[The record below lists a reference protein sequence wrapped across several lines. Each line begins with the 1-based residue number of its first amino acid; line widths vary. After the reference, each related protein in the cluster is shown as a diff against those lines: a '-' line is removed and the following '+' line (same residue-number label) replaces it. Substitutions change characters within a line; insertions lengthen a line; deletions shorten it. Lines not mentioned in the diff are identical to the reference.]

1 MAIRTIKVD
10 ITGLKEIEKAQKSVS
25 ALRDSVLDFEKK
37 LGKMG
42 GKNSSP
48 LSFNVNLLF
57 NTDKVLKDYL
67 ALKKQIE
74 NIPILVGMKEG
85 QSQRS
90 RSTSSSSSRD
100 TFGSNGYIKVRD
112 QDYQSW
118 RNLNKAINDVSNSTI
133 SLSSQMI
140 KLGAINP
147 AKGLLNVFNRVNS
160 SVLDIQKS
168 LMGFVGNKISG
179 AIGSA
184 IQGTIGAVRG
194 GVSQLKNEAND
205 LGDAMQVYRINM
217 EALGF
222 DEKSVNKSIK
232 RLGDYGK
239 ATVFDATDLLE
250 QASTYT
256 AYGRKDAEQIVKG
269 YAGLL
274 AQTKN
279 PIEGMKTVTEQTAQM
294 LASGV
299 LNQQDYK
306 FIRQRLS
313 ALGASRLNAEL
324 QKLAE
329 SKGADSIIGA
339 TKKRLISADEYL
351 DVVNRLGNDETF
363 QKLVNSIITPRQ
375 AIANLK
381 ETLSNLLVFDKIDEE
396 GNAKPGAL
404 NQVYVA
410 TRDFIKGITEIVGTA
425 KFEEYVTKL
434 GNSIGSTIQSINKFG
449 SAWKLAFSNEIINSI
464 EKFSKAFSEGFKGT
478 DVGTQFFNVTK
489 SFLGV
494 LNDTGRQ
501 FGTFT
506 RDIVK
511 SGAELTESLAKISS
525 QAITGG
531 ALRVISGIVEIY
543 NNLAKLAVNSGA
555 SRIVSSLFLNVTETI
570 NTLIRAINPSQVTQ
584 VLEAIK
590 NLVGGV
596 TSVVTKVATKTN
608 VIQTLA
614 DIFKGVLEALYEIVT
629 QIGTFRPATV
639 NRALDSLKKTILS
652 IVGHIKPLIIEI
664 SKSVINI
671 AGSASGENFFRAVS
685 NFVKAVVDGIRKTLI
700 SIGGSVEG
708 GMKSI
713 INFMTLITQLAT
725 GVATMLGSVG
735 KYILTGFVITKFL
748 SWATGIIS
756 ALTTVAT
763 AMSSVT
769 NGKLNP
775 LGLGGQF
782 GANGVVNSARRGVT
796 YLPSSEMPN
805 GMSRVARNGHVVAQ
819 NGNMSRLART
829 KANRFAGAKT
839 IGLLGGQIAV
849 DYANNAVQNSDLDKS
864 WKDLGNVLSST
875 SSWALSG
882 ATIGSI
888 VPGLGTGLGA
898 LIGSVIGFGTGLYGL
913 ISNERETKKLE
924 DEATKQA
931 KEEAKANYAQ
941 QLESIKQL
949 ADENAKIRDAF
960 FKTVSKD
967 SGLVESIST
976 ANSYIEAVKS
986 NSGSIQTA
994 LKTLGV
1000 ESAKVPEN
1008 VKDLFVQVGDKV
1020 KSWNELKQE
1029 TGIEDDTRLLQALQ
1043 VAQSALGEEYVNF
1056 VNSTGEQLIKQVRT
1070 LSEGDFNR
1078 NKANANTFEATFEKL
1093 GLALQEGRNF
1103 VFKDISSITEEIKGI
1118 LKSKDFYSKED
1129 KAKALQAL
1137 YEKVGADTSSIV
1149 TQSID
1154 KQFEIAKQIAKE
1166 GEVLGATNEQ
1176 RHASLSKII
1185 NEKLGDFSKT
1195 FENYIKESA
1204 VKELEEL
1211 NALLDEAN
1219 AVKSEQGTIAGQ
1231 LKAKEFVQK
1240 VDKLVKDGSLKV
1252 DEANA
1257 ILTQAGVEKIS
1268 TTGVQKATN
1277 DLNTALYGLLN
1288 NSTVPVYNAKGIM
1301 DNSGIAGLPT
1311 TGVTDAVRALR
1322 LAVRASID
1330 ETIAKLDE
1338 AVAQATEAGNSARQR
1353 ALSNYRRQA
1362 ELDRDS
1368 AIRFNGGII
1377 PEYHSQGLPVGI
1389 NWRRRGTDTVP
1400 AMLTP
1405 GEYVLRKKAV
1415 DSLGT
1420 SFLNNLNKFGVSAL
1434 QSVGKSTIINNVYN
1448 TNNAKINQ
1456 NIDNKSQ
1463 YLNGMFGVEKLMR
1476 YV

>member
-48 LSFNVNLLF
+48 LSFNVNIMF

-74 NIPILVGMKEG
+74 NIPILVGTKEG
-85 QSQRS
+85 QTQRS
-90 RSTSSSSSRD
+90 RSTSSSSSSRD
-100 TFGSNGYIKVRD
+100 TLGSNGYIKVRD

-133 SLSSQMI
+133 SLSSQMV

-147 AKGLLNVFNRVNS
+147 AKGLLSVFNKVNS
-160 SVLDIQKS
+160 TVLGIQQN

-194 GVSQLKNEAND
+194 GVSQLKDEAND

-217 EALGF
+217 QALGF
-222 DEKSVNKSIK
+222 DDKSINKSIK

-239 ATVFDATDLLE
+239 ASVFDATDLLE

-256 AYGRKDAEQIVKG
+256 AYGRKDAEDIVRG

-279 PIEGMKTVTEQTAQM
+279 PVQGMKTVTTQTSQM
-294 LASGV
+294 LANGY
-299 LNQQDYK
+299 LNQGDYR
-306 FIRQRLS
+306 FIRERLS
-313 ALGASRLNAEL
+313 ALGASKLNAEL
-324 QKLAE
+324 LKIAQAKGEETITDATRKKL
-329 SKGADSIIGA
+329 I
-339 TKKRLISADEYL
+339 TADEYL
-351 DVVNRLGNDETF
+351 DAVNKLGNQDIF
-363 QKLVNSIITPRQ
+363 QNLVNSIITPKQ

-381 ETLSNLLVFDKIDEE
+381 ETISNLLVFDEIDEE

-410 TRDFIKGITEIVGTA
+410 TRDFIKGITEIVGTD
-425 KFEEYVTKL
+425 KFKEYVTRL

-449 SAWKLAFSNEIINSI
+449 SAWKLAFSKDVLASI

-478 DVGTQFFNVTK
+478 DVGSKFFNITK

-506 RDIVK
+506 RDMVK
-511 SGAELTESLAKISS
+511 SGAELTESLAKMSS

-531 ALRVISGIVEIY
+531 ALRVVSGIVEIY
-543 NNLAKLAVNSGA
+543 NNLAKLAVDSGA
-555 SRIVSSLFLNVTETI
+555 LRIVSSLFLNVTETI
-570 NTLIRAINPSQVTQ
+570 NTLIRAVNPSQVTQ
-584 VLEAIK
+584 VLESVK
-590 NLVGGV
+590 SLVGGV
-596 TSVVTKVATKTN
+596 TSFATKLATKTN

-614 DIFKGVLEALYEIVT
+614 DIFKGVIDALSDIVT
-629 QIGTFRPATV
+629 KIGTFSPSTV
-639 NRALDSLKKTILS
+639 NRALDSLKRAILG
-652 IVGHIKPLIIEI
+652 IVGHLKPLIVEI

-685 NFVKAVVDGIRKTLI
+685 NFVKAVVDGIRKTLV

-735 KYILTGFVITKFL
+735 KYIITGFVITKFL

-782 GANGVVNSARRGVT
+782 GANSVVNSARRGVT
-796 YLPSSEMPN
+796 YLPSSEAPS
-805 GMSRVARNGHVVAQ
+805 GMSRVVRNGHGVAQ

-829 KANRFAGAKT
+829 KANRLAGYKT
-839 IGLLGGQIAV
+839 VGLLGGQIAV
-849 DYANNAVQNSDLDKS
+849 DSLNGYVQNSDFSQGTKNFS
-864 WKDLGNVLSST
+864 NAFANT
-875 SSWALSG
+875 ASWATS
-882 ATIGSI
+882 
-888 VPGLGTGLGA
+888 GA
-898 LIGSVIGFGTGLYGL
+898 LIGSAFSPVGTLIGGGVGALIGLGTSIYD
-913 ISNERETKKLE
+913 IINKENESKKLE
-924 DEATKQA
+924 EEAKKQA
-931 KEEAKANYAQ
+931 KEGAKANYTQ
-941 QLESIKQL
+941 QLQAIKQL
-949 ADENAKIRDAF
+949 ADENAKIRDSF
-960 FKTVSKD
+960 FNTISKD
-967 SGLVESIST
+967 SSLAESISN
-976 ANSYIEAVKS
+976 ANSYIDAIKS
-986 NSGSIQTA
+986 NSGSVQTA

-1008 VKDLFVQVGDKV
+1008 VKELFVRVGNTV

-1043 VAQSALGEEYVNF
+1043 VAQATLGEEYVNF

-1078 NKANANTFEATFEKL
+1078 NKANANTFEATFQKL

-1103 VFKDISSITEEIKGI
+1103 VFKDISSITEEINSI
-1118 LKSKDFYSKED
+1118 LNSKDFYSKED

-1137 YEKVGADTSSIV
+1137 YKRIGADTSSIV

-1166 GEVLGATNEQ
+1166 GSVLGETNEQ
-1176 RHASLSKII
+1176 RHASLAKTI
-1185 NEKLGDFSKT
+1185 NEKLGNFSTVFEDFI
-1195 FENYIKESA
+1195 ENNA
-1204 VKELEEL
+1204 VKELEQV
-1211 NALLDEAN
+1211 NALLDEAKE
-1219 AVKSEQGTIAGQ
+1219 VKAEQGTISGK

-1240 VDKLVKDGSLKV
+1240 LDGLVKDGSLKLE
-1252 DEANA
+1252 EANA
-1257 ILTQAGVEKIS
+1257 IISSSGVSRLS
-1268 TTGVQKATN
+1268 TENVKR
-1277 DLNTALYGLLN
+1277 
-1288 NSTVPVYNAKGIM
+1288 STVGYSNSIVSMLNDSTFPILTAKGIM
-1301 DNSGIAGLPT
+1301 DNSGIAGISTSGISSAVGALHSA
-1311 TGVTDAVRALR
+1311 VSLSINDA
-1322 LAVRASID
+1322 
-1330 ETIAKLDE
+1330 IAKLSEGIEKAKQLLNWDE
-1338 AVAQATEAGNSARQR
+1338 FN
-1353 ALSNYRRQA
+1353 ALSNERRITEYARYRRT
-1362 ELDRDS
+1362 
-1368 AIRFNGGII
+1368 GGLI
-1377 PEYHSQGLPVGI
+1377 PEYHSNGLPVGI
-1389 NWRRRGTDTVP
+1389 NWQSRGTDTVP
-1400 AMLTP
+1400 TMLTP
-1405 GEYVLRKKAV
+1405 GEYVLRKKVV

-1420 SFLNNLNKFGVSAL
+1420 NFLNNLNKFGVSAL

-1448 TNNAKINQ
+1448 TNNAKISQ

-1463 YLNGMFGVEKLMR
+1463 YLNGMFGVDKLMR

>member
-85 QSQRS
+85 QAQRS

-324 QKLAE
+324 TALAN
-329 SKGADSIIGA
+329 SKGEDTIISA

-570 NTLIRAINPSQVTQ
+570 NTLIKAINPSQVTQ

-608 VIQTLA
+608 VIQTLT

-685 NFVKAVVDGIRKTLI
+685 NFVKAVVNGIRQTLI

-796 YLPSSEMPN
+796 YLPSSEMPS
-805 GMSRVARNGHVVAQ
+805 GMSRMVRNGHIVAQ
-819 NGNMSRLART
+819 NGNLSRSARA
-829 KANRFAGAKT
+829 KANRLSGAKT
-839 IGLLGGQIAV
+839 VGLIGGQIAI
-849 DYANNAVQNSDLDKS
+849 DSLNGLAQNGNYSQGTKDFANVFANTA
-864 WKDLGNVLSST
+864 
-875 SSWALSG
+875 SWALSG
-882 ATIGSI
+882 AAIGSAFSPI
-888 VPGLGTGLGA
+888 GTGVGAGIGA
-898 LIGSVIGFGTGLYGL
+898 LIGLGSSLFGIY
-913 ISNERETKKLE
+913 NREAENKKLE
-924 DEATKQA
+924 EDAKKQA
-931 KEEAKANYAQ
+931 KEEAKELYLQKAQ
-941 QLESIKQL
+941 H
-949 ADENAKIRDAF
+949 IRQIAEDNKEIRNQF
-960 FKTVSKD
+960 FKSLTAD
-967 SGLVESIST
+967 SSLVEQIAS
-976 ANSYIEAVKS
+976 ANSIIEAVKN
-986 NSGSIQTA
+986 NSGGTIKTA
-994 LKTLGV
+994 LKELGIETSRIPQNINDTFV
-1000 ESAKVPEN
+1000 KVGDQIKSW
-1008 VKDLFVQVGDKV
+1008 KDLK
-1020 KSWNELKQE
+1020 EE
-1029 TGIEDDTRLLQALQ
+1029 TGLNDEQLLNSLKIAK
-1043 VAQSALGEEYVNF
+1043 SAIGEKYLELLD
-1056 VNSTGEQLIKQVRT
+1056 STGQTVLAQLQT
-1070 LSEGDFNR
+1070 LTPGESHR
-1078 NKANANTFEATFEKL
+1078 QSSNTDTFKGKLEAIGAK
-1093 GLALQEGRNF
+1093 LQEGKELI
-1103 VFKDISSITEEIKGI
+1103 FKDISSITDELKAVIESNSYGTSEEKANALKEVLEKAGLDTTEFVKLSISDKIDKVKSLIEEGKILGGTADTQFAKVKEEIQTKIAG
-1118 LKSKDFYSKED
+1118 YD
-1129 KAKALQAL
+1129 KTLANVL
-1137 YEKVGADTSSIV
+1137 ERIGN
-1149 TQSID
+1149 TQLD
-1154 KQFEIAKQIAKE
+1154 EF
-1166 GEVLGATNEQ
+1166 N
-1176 RHASLSKII
+1176 
-1185 NEKLGDFSKT
+1185 
-1195 FENYIKESA
+1195 
-1204 VKELEEL
+1204 
-1211 NALLDEAN
+1211 NALKEAEAIKN
-1219 AVKSEQGTIAGQ
+1219 DGGEKANIGKILEFHDSVKDMIKKGY
-1231 LKAKEFVQK
+1231 LKAEEASDLF
-1240 VDKLVKDGSLKV
+1240 KLAGIENVSVEEAKDGSITFKK
-1252 DEANA
+1252 E
-1257 ILTQAGVEKIS
+1257 VEKLIK
-1268 TTGVQKATN
+1268 TGTMKINEGMTGVRSVVMTTTKTEDLFTSAQALAYEVRKQIDSAIATL
-1277 DLNTALYGLLN
+1277 D
-1288 NSTVPVYNAKGIM
+1288 
-1301 DNSGIAGLPT
+1301 
-1311 TGVTDAVRALR
+1311 DAV
-1322 LAVRASID
+1322 
-1330 ETIAKLDE
+1330 AK
-1338 AVAQATEAGNSARQR
+1338 VTARGDYAKQR
-1353 ALSNYRRQA
+1353 VYSNYRRQA
-1362 ELDRDS
+1362 ELERDS
-1368 AIRFNGGII
+1368 AIRFSGGII

-1400 AMLTP
+1400 TMLTP

>member
-48 LSFNVNLLF
+48 LSFSVNLLF

-74 NIPILVGMKEG
+74 NIPILVGTKEG
-85 QSQRS
+85 QTS
-90 RSTSSSSSRD
+90 RRTSSGSSSRD
-100 TFGSNGYIKVRD
+100 ALGSNGYIKVRD

-133 SLSSQMI
+133 SLSSHMI
-140 KLGAINP
+140 KLGAVNP
-147 AKGLLNVFNRVNS
+147 ARGLLSVFNRVNS

-324 QKLAE
+324 TALAN
-329 SKGADSIIGA
+329 SKGEDSIISA

-570 NTLIRAINPSQVTQ
+570 NTLIKAINPSQVTQ

-596 TSVVTKVATKTN
+596 TSVVTKVATNTN
-608 VIQTLA
+608 VIQTLT

-629 QIGTFRPATV
+629 KIGTFSPSTV

-805 GMSRVARNGHVVAQ
+805 GMSRMVRNGHIVAQ
-819 NGNMSRLART
+819 NGNLSRSARA
-829 KANRFAGAKT
+829 KANRLSGAKT
-839 IGLLGGQIAV
+839 VGFLGGQIAI
-849 DYANNAVQNSDLDKS
+849 DSLNGLAQNGNYSQGTKDFANVFANTA
-864 WKDLGNVLSST
+864 
-875 SSWALSG
+875 SWALSG
-882 ATIGSI
+882 ATIGSAFSPI
-888 VPGLGTGLGA
+888 GTGVGAGIGA
-898 LIGSVIGFGTGLYGL
+898 LIGLGSSLFGIY
-913 ISNERETKKLE
+913 NREAENKKLE
-924 DEATKQA
+924 EDAKKQA
-931 KEEAKANYAQ
+931 KEEAKELYLQKAQ
-941 QLESIKQL
+941 H
-949 ADENAKIRDAF
+949 IRQIAEDNKEIRNQF
-960 FKTVSKD
+960 FKSLTTD
-967 SGLVESIST
+967 SSLVEQIAS
-976 ANSYIEAVKS
+976 ANSLIEAVKN
-986 NSGSIQTA
+986 NSGGTIKTA
-994 LKTLGV
+994 LKELGIETSRIPQNINDTFV
-1000 ESAKVPEN
+1000 KVGDQIKSW
-1008 VKDLFVQVGDKV
+1008 KDLKEETVLNDEQLLNSLKIA
-1020 KSWNELKQE
+1020 KSAIGEKYLELL
-1029 TGIEDDTRLLQALQ
+1029 D
-1043 VAQSALGEEYVNF
+1043 
-1056 VNSTGEQLIKQVRT
+1056 STGQTVLAQLQT
-1070 LSEGDFNR
+1070 LTPGESHR
-1078 NKANANTFEATFEKL
+1078 QSSNTDTFKGKLEAIGAK
-1093 GLALQEGRNF
+1093 LQEGKELI
-1103 VFKDISSITEEIKGI
+1103 FKDISSITDELKAVIESNSYGTSEEKANALKEVLEKAGLDTTEFVKLSISDKIDKVKSLIEEGKI
-1118 LKSKDFYSKED
+1118 L
-1129 KAKALQAL
+1129 
-1137 YEKVGADTSSIV
+1137 GGTADTQFAPIKKEI
-1149 TQSID
+1149 TD
-1154 KQFEIAKQIAKE
+1154 KLANYDKSVQ
-1166 GEVLGATNEQ
+1166 EVLGRIGNSQLEEFNNALKQAEVIKAEGGEKADSQRILAFKNSVEKMIKDGYLKTDEASKLFEGAGIKDVSVEQTKTGAITFKKTIEEFIQTGTRTINDGSTGVKSVPITELKTHDLFVSAQNLKSTIQQHIESAIAKMDEAIAQAKASKDWDEVNSLTNE
-1176 RHASLSKII
+1176 R
-1185 NEKLGDFSKT
+1185 
-1195 FENYIKESA
+1195 
-1204 VKELEEL
+1204 
-1211 NALLDEAN
+1211 
-1219 AVKSEQGTIAGQ
+1219 
-1231 LKAKEFVQK
+1231 
-1240 VDKLVKDGSLKV
+1240 
-1252 DEANA
+1252 
-1257 ILTQAGVEKIS
+1257 
-1268 TTGVQKATN
+1268 
-1277 DLNTALYGLLN
+1277 
-1288 NSTVPVYNAKGIM
+1288 
-1301 DNSGIAGLPT
+1301 
-1311 TGVTDAVRALR
+1311 R
-1322 LAVRASID
+1322 LA
-1330 ETIAKLDE
+1330 EYAKY
-1338 AVAQATEAGNSARQR
+1338 RQ
-1353 ALSNYRRQA
+1353 S
-1362 ELDRDS
+1362 
-1368 AIRFNGGII
+1368 GGII
-1377 PEYHSQGLPVGI
+1377 PEYHSEGLPVGI
-1389 NWRRRGTDTVP
+1389 NWKRRGTDTVP
-1400 AMLTP
+1400 TMLTP

>member
-48 LSFNVNLLF
+48 LSFNVNIMF

-74 NIPILVGMKEG
+74 NIPILVGTKEG
-85 QSQRS
+85 QTS
-90 RSTSSSSSRD
+90 RRTSSGSSSRD
-100 TFGSNGYIKVRD
+100 ALGSNGYIKVRD

-133 SLSSQMI
+133 SLSSNMI
-140 KLGAINP
+140 KLGAVNP
-147 AKGLLNVFNRVNS
+147 AKGLLSVFNRVNS

-222 DEKSVNKSIK
+222 DEKTVNKSIK

-239 ATVFDATDLLE
+239 STVFDATDLLE

-324 QKLAE
+324 TALAN
-329 SKGADSIIGA
+329 SKGEDTIISA

-363 QKLVNSIITPRQ
+363 QNLVNSIITPRQ

-464 EKFSKAFSEGFKGT
+464 ERFSKAFSEGFKGT
-478 DVGTQFFNVTK
+478 DVGSQFFNVTK

-511 SGAELTESLAKISS
+511 SGAELTESLAKMSS

-543 NNLAKLAVNSGA
+543 NNLAKLAVDSGEL
-555 SRIVSSLFLNVTETI
+555 RIVSSLFLNVTETI

-584 VLEAIK
+584 VLESVK

-596 TSVVTKVATKTN
+596 TSFATKLATKTN

-614 DIFKGVLEALYEIVT
+614 DVFKGVLDALSEIVT
-629 QIGTFRPATV
+629 KIGTFSPSTV
-639 NRALDSLKKTILS
+639 NRALDSLKRAILG
-652 IVGHIKPLIIEI
+652 IVGHIKPLIVEI

-685 NFVKAVVDGIRKTLI
+685 NFVKAVVDGIRKTLV

-735 KYILTGFVITKFL
+735 KYIITGFVITKFL

-782 GANGVVNSARRGVT
+782 GANSVVNSARRGVT
-796 YLPSSEMPN
+796 YLPSSEAPN
-805 GMSRVARNGHVVAQ
+805 GMSRVARNGHFVAQ
-819 NGNMSRLART
+819 NGNMSRVDRN
-829 KANRFAGAKT
+829 KANRLAGYKT
-839 IGLLGGQIAV
+839 VGLLGGQIAV
-849 DYANNAVQNSDLDKS
+849 DSLNGYVQNSDFSQGTKNFS
-864 WKDLGNVLSST
+864 NAFANT
-875 SSWALSG
+875 ASWATS
-882 ATIGSI
+882 
-888 VPGLGTGLGA
+888 GA
-898 LIGSVIGFGTGLYGL
+898 LIGSAFSPVGTLIGGGVGALIGLGTSIYD
-913 ISNERETKKLE
+913 IINKENESKKLE
-924 DEATKQA
+924 EEAKKQA
-931 KEEAKANYAQ
+931 KEEAKANYTQ
-941 QLESIKQL
+941 RLESIKQL
-949 ADENAKIRDAF
+949 ADENAKIRDSF
-960 FKTVSKD
+960 FKTIQKD
-967 SGLVESIST
+967 SNLAESISN
-976 ANSYIEAVKS
+976 ANSYIDAIK
-986 NSGSIQTA
+986 NNTGSIQTA

-1078 NKANANTFEATFEKL
+1078 NKANANTFEATFQKL

-1118 LKSKDFYSKED
+1118 IDSKDFYSKED

-1137 YEKVGADTSSIV
+1137 YERIGADTSSIV

-1166 GEVLGATNEQ
+1166 GSVLGETNEQ
-1176 RHASLSKII
+1176 RHASLAKTI
-1185 NEKLGDFSKT
+1185 NEKLGNFSTVFEDFI
-1195 FENYIKESA
+1195 ENNA
-1204 VKELEEL
+1204 VKELEQV
-1211 NALLDEAN
+1211 NALLDEAK
-1219 AVKSEQGTIAGQ
+1219 AVKAEQGTIAGK

-1240 VDKLVKDGSLKV
+1240 LDGLVKDGSLKLE
-1252 DEANA
+1252 EANA
-1257 ILTQAGVEKIS
+1257 IISSSGVSRLS
-1268 TTGVQKATN
+1268 TENVKR
-1277 DLNTALYGLLN
+1277 
-1288 NSTVPVYNAKGIM
+1288 STVGYSNSIVSMLNDSTFPILTAKGIM
-1301 DNSGIAGLPT
+1301 DNSGISGISTSGISSAVGALHSA
-1311 TGVTDAVRALR
+1311 VSLSINDA
-1322 LAVRASID
+1322 
-1330 ETIAKLDE
+1330 IAKLSE
-1338 AVAQATEAGNSARQR
+1338 GIEKARQSLNWDEFN
-1353 ALSNYRRQA
+1353 ALSNERRITEYARYRRT
-1362 ELDRDS
+1362 
-1368 AIRFNGGII
+1368 GGLI
-1377 PEYHSQGLPVGI
+1377 PEYHSNGLPVGI
-1389 NWRRRGTDTVP
+1389 NWQSRGTDTVP
-1400 AMLTP
+1400 TMLTP

-1448 TNNAKINQ
+1448 TNNAKISQ

-1463 YLNGMFGVEKLMR
+1463 YLNGMFGVDKLMR

>member
-42 GKNSSP
+42 GKNTSP
-48 LSFNVNLLF
+48 LSFNVNIMF

-74 NIPILVGMKEG
+74 NIPILVGTKEG
-85 QSQRS
+85 QTPR
-90 RSTSSSSSRD
+90 RTSSGSSSRD
-100 TFGSNGYIKVRD
+100 VLGSNEYIKVRD

-133 SLSSQMI
+133 SLSSHMI
-140 KLGAINP
+140 KLGAVNP
-147 AKGLLNVFNRVNS
+147 AKGLLSVFNKVNS
-160 SVLDIQKS
+160 TVLGIQQN

-222 DEKSVNKSIK
+222 DEKTVNKSIK

-239 ATVFDATDLLE
+239 STVFDATDLLE

-329 SKGADSIIGA
+329 SKGEDSIISA
-339 TKKRLISADEYL
+339 TKKRLISADEFL

-381 ETLSNLLVFDKIDEE
+381 ETVSNLLVFDEIDDE

-410 TRDFIKGITEIVGTA
+410 TRDFIKGITEIVGTN
-425 KFEEYVTKL
+425 KFKEYVTRL

-464 EKFSKAFSEGFKGT
+464 ERFSKAFSEGFKGT
-478 DVGTQFFNVTK
+478 DVGSQYFNITK

-543 NNLAKLAVNSGA
+543 NNLAKLGVNSGA

-570 NTLIRAINPSQVTQ
+570 NTLIKAINPSQVTQ
-584 VLEAIK
+584 VLEAVK

-614 DIFKGVLEALYEIVT
+614 DIFKGVLDALYSIVT
-629 QIGTFRPATV
+629 QIGTFSPSTV
-639 NRALDSLKKTILS
+639 NRALDSLKRAILG
-652 IVGHIKPLIIEI
+652 IVGHIKPLIEEI

-685 NFVKAVVDGIRKTLI
+685 NFVKAVVDGIRKTLV
-700 SIGGSVEG
+700 SIGGSVED

-782 GANGVVNSARRGVT
+782 GANSVVNSARRGVT
-796 YLPSSEMPN
+796 YLPSSEAPS
-805 GMSRVARNGHVVAQ
+805 GMSRVARNGHFVAQ
-819 NGNMSRLART
+819 NGNMSRVARN
-829 KANRFAGAKT
+829 KANRLAGYKT
-839 IGLLGGQIAV
+839 VGLLGGQIAV
-849 DYANNAVQNSDLDKS
+849 DSLNGYVQNSDFSQGTKNFS
-864 WKDLGNVLSST
+864 NAFANT
-875 SSWALSG
+875 ASWATS
-882 ATIGSI
+882 
-888 VPGLGTGLGA
+888 GA
-898 LIGSVIGFGTGLYGL
+898 LIGSAFSPVGTLIGGGVGALIGLGTSIYD
-913 ISNERETKKLE
+913 IINKENESKKLE
-924 DEATKQA
+924 EEAKKQA
-931 KEEAKANYAQ
+931 KEEAKANYTQ

-949 ADENAKIRDAF
+949 ADENAKIRDSF
-960 FKTVSKD
+960 FKTIQKD
-967 SGLVESIST
+967 SNLAESISN
-976 ANSYIEAVKS
+976 ANSYIDAIK
-986 NSGSIQTA
+986 NNAGSVQTA

-1056 VNSTGEQLIKQVRT
+1056 VNSTGEQIIKQVRT

-1078 NKANANTFEATFEKL
+1078 NKANANTFEATFQKL

-1103 VFKDISSITEEIKGI
+1103 VFKDISSITEEINSI
-1118 LKSKDFYSKED
+1118 LNSKDFYSKED

-1137 YEKVGADTSSIV
+1137 YEKIGADTSGIV

-1154 KQFEIAKQIAKE
+1154 KQIEIAKQIAKE
-1166 GEVLGATNEQ
+1166 GSVLGETNEQ
-1176 RHASLSKII
+1176 RHASLAKTI
-1185 NEKLGDFSKT
+1185 NEKLGNFSTVFTDF
-1195 FENYIKESA
+1195 IKNNA
-1204 VKELEEL
+1204 VKELEQV
-1211 NALLDEAN
+1211 NALLDEAK
-1219 AVKSEQGTIAGQ
+1219 AVKAEQGTIAGK

-1240 VDKLVKDGSLKV
+1240 VDGLVKDGSLKV

-1257 ILTQAGVEKIS
+1257 IIS
-1268 TTGVQKATN
+1268 SSGISRLSTENVKR
-1277 DLNTALYGLLN
+1277 
-1288 NSTVPVYNAKGIM
+1288 STVGYSNSIVSMLNDSTFPILTAKGII

-1311 TGVTDAVRALR
+1311 SGISYAVRALN

-1338 AVAQATEAGNSARQR
+1338 ALANATAKGDYAKQR
-1353 ALSNYRRQA
+1353 AYSNFRRQA
-1362 ELDRDS
+1362 EKERS
-1368 AIRFNGGII
+1368 VGGLYTGGLV
-1377 PEYHSQGLPVGI
+1377 PEYHSNGLPVGI
-1389 NWRRRGTDTVP
+1389 NWKARGTDTVP
-1400 AMLTP
+1400 TMLTP

-1415 DSLGT
+1415 DSLGNN
-1420 SFLNNLNKFGVSAL
+1420 FLNNLNKFGVSAL

-1448 TNNAKINQ
+1448 TNNAKISQ

-1463 YLNGMFGVEKLMR
+1463 YLNGMFGVDKLMR